1 MILRKLA
8 LSSELHARRWMTR
21 LVGPSAGTSSTL
33 RGSVR
38 TVRIRKGVGDRT
50 VLWQAPSFGSKSTRT
65 RRTRERTRGGR
76 RLTVTARGGRR
87 RTVTAVIGGRLRGAR
102 IGTVETETV
111 ATADGRAEKGEVI
124 DEGAIEGA
132 NVIDVRAVKETAR
145 GAEAAM
151 ETALPEVM
159 EISGR
164 RDQSEEI
171 SKDCR
176 EPQPW
181 ARPTMGRRRVQ
192 AAGTLLGARKPA
204 EPSRPLPVTVMR
216 NLKAKVAS
224 LLQDVASPAR

>member
-1 MILRKLA
+1 MTLQRRV

-21 LVGPSAGTSSTL
+21 QVGPSAGTSSTP

-50 VLWQAPSFGSKSTRT
+50 VLWQAPSSGSRSTRILKI
-65 RRTRERTRGGR
+65 RER
-76 RLTVTARGGRR
+76 ARGGRR
-87 RTVTAVIGGRLRGAR
+87 RTVTAGARVHGRIGGHLRGAR
-102 IGTVETETV
+102 IGIVETETV
-111 ATADGRAEKGEVI
+111 AIADGRAEKDEATDEETIEV
-124 DEGAIEGA
+124 A

-145 GAEAAM
+145 GAEAVM

-181 ARPTMGRRRVQ
+181 ARPTTGKHQVQ
-192 AAGTLLGARKPA
+192 AAGTLLGVLRPV
-204 EPSRPLPVTVMR
+204 EPSKLLPETVMR
-216 NLKAKVAS
+216 SPKLKVAIR
-224 LLQDVASPAR
+224 LQDAI